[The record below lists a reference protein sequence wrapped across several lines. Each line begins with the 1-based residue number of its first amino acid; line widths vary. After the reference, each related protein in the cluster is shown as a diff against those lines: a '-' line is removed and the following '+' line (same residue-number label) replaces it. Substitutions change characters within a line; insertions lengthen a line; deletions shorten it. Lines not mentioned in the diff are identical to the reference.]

1 MKRIYGLVLTTLTT
15 LTSLH
20 RIAAYHSSWPT
31 SGLALCTVRMQKRF
45 RAPYLKL
52 QGDREKEVKDEVSDA
67 SMEDTSVNQSSLQ
80 RKAQSEKLLGYAIDS
95 FLRGVYDRQF
105 ADDAASPNPNY
116 SPGVTVEKA
125 LRSLRKLDDP
135 EPSHG
140 AAVFLRFCLPL
151 GRGERWGDTSTV
163 GRDSWKEVLRGSLT
177 PSMLARRIRAS
188 EFSELLDWQR
198 LDVTEGA
205 YSTEELVGVPSI
217 AFVNAALYF
226 AADGI
231 VPSLIQFTLRKH
243 AGVWFIDTARLSQ
256 KELFM
261 AKN

>member
-1 MKRIYGLVLTTLTT
+1 
-15 LTSLH
+15 
-20 RIAAYHSSWPT
+20 
-31 SGLALCTVRMQKRF
+31 
-45 RAPYLKL
+45 
-52 QGDREKEVKDEVSDA
+52 
-67 SMEDTSVNQSSLQ
+67 
-80 RKAQSEKLLGYAIDS
+80 
-95 FLRGVYDRQF
+95 
-105 ADDAASPNPNY
+105 
-116 SPGVTVEKA
+116 
-125 LRSLRKLDDP
+125 
-135 EPSHG
+135 
-140 AAVFLRFCLPL
+140 
-151 GRGERWGDTSTV
+151 
-163 GRDSWKEVLRGSLT
+163 
-177 PSMLARRIRAS
+177 
-188 EFSELLDWQR
+188 LDWQR